1 MKSYISLSIF
11 FLASSPGWASS
22 ADVIL
27 PKLPDLYVF
36 RYAPQGRD
44 PFISADARQTLVSR
58 GGSDLGASFTTKAA
72 QQYLDTIIQA
82 IKKEL
87 FVEGVST
94 GDTTTR
100 GVALINGVA
109 FTQGEKIP
117 LSIDQNE
124 LLQLEELAKTYGL
137 PLEKTD
143 GKKESIFVEV
153 GEIQTTG
160 VMLLLP
166 GFKSALCKLPYQ
178 GDYVPERIQL
188 ERKKLSADHDE

>member
-1 MKSYISLSIF
+1 MRTYYTISTILLICS
-11 FLASSPGWASS
+11 AEWATS
-22 ADVIL
+22 ADIII

-36 RYAPQGRD
+36 RYVAQSRD
-44 PFISADARQTLVSR
+44 PFISAEAKQTLVS
-58 GGSDLGASFTTKAA
+58 GGPDVGASFTTKAA

-94 GDTTTR
+94 GDAATR
-100 GVALINGVA
+100 GVALINGVV

-117 LSIDQNE
+117 LSIGQND
-124 LLQLEELAKTYGL
+124 LRQLEELAKTYGL
-137 PLEKTD
+137 PLEKTN
-143 GKKESIFVEV
+143 GGKESIFVEV

-160 VMLLLP
+160 VTLLLP
-166 GFKSALCKLPYQ
+166 GFKSALCKLPYR

-188 ERKKLSADHDE
+188 ERKRPLADHDE

>member
-1 MKSYISLSIF
+1 MRTYYTISTILLICS
-11 FLASSPGWASS
+11 AEWATS
-22 ADVIL
+22 ADIII

-36 RYAPQGRD
+36 RYVAQGRD
-44 PFISADARQTLVSR
+44 PFISAEAKQTLVS
-58 GGSDLGASFTTKAA
+58 GGTDLAASFTTKAA
-72 QQYLDTIIQA
+72 QQYLDTIIRA

-94 GDTTTR
+94 GDAATR
-100 GVALINGVA
+100 GVALINGVV

-117 LSIDQNE
+117 LSIGQND

-137 PLEKTD
+137 PLEKT
-143 GKKESIFVEV
+143 GGGKESIFVEV

-160 VMLLLP
+160 VTLLLP
-166 GFKSALCKLPYQ
+166 GFKSALCKLPYR

-188 ERKKLSADHDE
+188 ERKKPSADHDE

>member
-1 MKSYISLSIF
+1 MKKYFANSLILF
-11 FLASSPGWASS
+11 FCLAEWAAS
-22 ADVIL
+22 ADITI

-36 RYAPQGRD
+36 RYIAQGRD
-44 PFISADARQTLVSR
+44 PFISAEAKQTLVS
-58 GGSDLGASFTTKAA
+58 GGIDLGTSFTTKAA

-87 FVEGVST
+87 FVQGVST
-94 GDTTTR
+94 GDAATR
-100 GVALINGVA
+100 GVALINGVV

-117 LSIDQNE
+117 LTIGQNE

-137 PLEKTD
+137 PLEKT
-143 GKKESIFVEV
+143 GGGKESIFVEV

-160 VMLLLP
+160 VTLLLP
-166 GFKSALCKLPYQ
+166 GFKSALCKLPYR

-188 ERKKLSADHDE
+188 ERKKPSADHDE

>member
-1 MKSYISLSIF
+1 MKAYFTLLIVLVACS
-11 FLASSPGWASS
+11 ARRASS

-36 RYAPQGRD
+36 RYASQGRD
-44 PFISADARQTLVSR
+44 PFISAEAKQTLVS
-58 GGSDLGASFTTKAA
+58 GGADLGASFTTKAA

-94 GDTTTR
+94 GDAATR
-100 GVALINGVA
+100 GIALINGVA

-117 LSIDQNE
+117 LSIGQNE
-124 LLQLEELAKTYGL
+124 FLQLAELAQTYGL
-137 PLEKTD
+137 PLEKT
-143 GKKESIFVEV
+143 GARKESIFVEV
-153 GEIQTTG
+153 GEIQSTG
-160 VMLLLP
+160 VTLLLP
-166 GFKSALCKLPYQ
+166 GFRSALCKLPYE

-188 ERKKLSADHDE
+188 ERKKPSAEHDE

>member
-1 MKSYISLSIF
+1 MKAYFTFSIILF
-11 FLASSPGWASS
+11 ACSTQWASS

-27 PKLPDLYVF
+27 PKLPDLFVF
-36 RYAPQGRD
+36 RYAAQGRD
-44 PFISADARQTLVSR
+44 PFISAEAKQTLVNE
-58 GGSDLGASFTTKAA
+58 GTDLGASFTTKAA

-94 GDTTTR
+94 GDAATR

-109 FTQGEKIP
+109 FTQGERLP
-117 LSIDQNE
+117 LLIGQNE

-137 PLEKTD
+137 PLEKAG

-153 GEIQTTG
+153 GLIQTTG
-160 VMLLLP
+160 VTILLP
-166 GFKSALCKLPYQ
+166 GFKSALCKLPYL

-188 ERKKLSADHDE
+188 ERKKPSAEHDE

>member
-1 MKSYISLSIF
+1 MKAYFTLLIIL
-11 FLASSPGWASS
+11 LACSAERVSA

-44 PFISADARQTLVSR
+44 PFISADAKQTLVS
-58 GGSDLGASFTTKAA
+58 GGTGLGASFTTKAA

-94 GDTTTR
+94 GDTATR

-117 LSIDQNE
+117 LSIGQNE

-137 PLEKTD
+137 PLEKT
-143 GKKESIFVEV
+143 GGRKESIFVEV

-160 VMLLLP
+160 VTLLLP

-188 ERKKLSADHDE
+188 ERKKPSAEHDE

>member
-1 MKSYISLSIF
+1 MKTYLTFLILVLCCTVE
-11 FLASSPGWASS
+11 LASA

-36 RYAPQGRD
+36 RYLPQGRD
-44 PFISADARQTLVSR
+44 PFISADAEQTLVS
-58 GGSDLGASFTTKAA
+58 GGAGAGASFITKAA

-94 GDTTTR
+94 GDAMTP
-100 GVALINGVA
+100 GVVLINGVP
-109 FTQGEKIP
+109 FIQGEKIP
-117 LSIDQNE
+117 LSIGQTE

-137 PLEKTD
+137 PLEES
-143 GKKESIFVEV
+143 GERKESILVEV

-160 VMLLLP
+160 VTLLLP
-166 GFKSALCKLPYQ
+166 GFKSALCRLPYR
-178 GDYVPERIQL
+178 GDYVPERIKL
-188 ERKKLSADHDE
+188 ERRKTSVEHDE

>member
-1 MKSYISLSIF
+1 MKAYIGLLM
-11 FLASSPGWASS
+11 FLVVCSAEQASS
-22 ADVIL
+22 ADVML
-27 PKLPDLYVF
+27 PKLPDLYLF
-36 RYAPQGRD
+36 RYVPQSRD
-44 PFISADARQTLVSR
+44 PFISAAAKQTLVS
-58 GGSDLGASFTTKAA
+58 GGTDLGASFTTKTA

-94 GDTTTR
+94 GDAATR

-124 LLQLEELAKTYGL
+124 LLRLEELAKTYGL
-137 PLEKTD
+137 PLEKT
-143 GKKESIFVEV
+143 GGMKESIFVEV

-160 VMLLLP
+160 VALLLP
-166 GFKSALCKLPYQ
+166 GFKSTLCKLPYQ

-188 ERKKLSADHDE
+188 ERKKPSAEHDE

>member
-1 MKSYISLSIF
+1 MSTYYTVSTILLICS
-11 FLASSPGWASS
+11 AEWATS
-22 ADVIL
+22 ADIII

-36 RYAPQGRD
+36 RYVAQDRD
-44 PFISADARQTLVSR
+44 PFISAEAKQTLVR
-58 GGSDLGASFTTKAA
+58 GGTDLGVSFTTKAA
-72 QQYLDTIIQA
+72 EQYLDTIIQA

-94 GDTTTR
+94 GDAATR
-100 GVALINGVA
+100 GVALINGVV

-117 LSIDQNE
+117 LSIGQND

-137 PLEKTD
+137 PLEKT
-143 GKKESIFVEV
+143 GGGKESIFVEV

-160 VMLLLP
+160 VTLLLP
-166 GFKSALCKLPYQ
+166 GFKSALCKLPYR

-188 ERKKLSADHDE
+188 ERKKPSADHDE

>member
-1 MKSYISLSIF
+1 MNAYFTLLIIL
-11 FLASSPGWASS
+11 LACSAERVSA

-44 PFISADARQTLVSR
+44 PFISADAKQTLVS
-58 GGSDLGASFTTKAA
+58 GGTDLGASFTTKAA

-94 GDTTTR
+94 GDTATR
-100 GVALINGVA
+100 GVALINGVV

-117 LSIDQNE
+117 LSIGQNE

-137 PLEKTD
+137 PLEKT
-143 GKKESIFVEV
+143 GGRKESIFVEV

-160 VMLLLP
+160 VTLLLP

-188 ERKKLSADHDE
+188 ERKKPSAEHDE

>member
-1 MKSYISLSIF
+1 MKAYFTLLIVLVACSAERAIST
-11 FLASSPGWASS
+11 
-22 ADVIL
+22 DVTL

-36 RYAPQGRD
+36 RYAAQRRD
-44 PFISADARQTLVSR
+44 PFISADAEQTLVS

-72 QQYLDTIIQA
+72 QQYLNTIIQA

-94 GDTTTR
+94 GDAVTR

-109 FTQGEKIP
+109 FAQGEKIP
-117 LSIDQNE
+117 LAIDQNE
-124 LLQLEELAKTYGL
+124 ILQLEELAKTYGL

-143 GKKESIFVEV
+143 GRKESIFVEV
-153 GEIQTTG
+153 GEIKTSG
-160 VMLLLP
+160 VTLLLP

-178 GDYVPERIQL
+178 GDYAPERIQL
-188 ERKKLSADHDE
+188 ERKKPSAEHDE